1 MSRISLQ
8 NQTILVTGASS
19 GLGRGMAV
27 ALANGGNRIILTS
40 RREALLEEVAAEVRA
55 QGSECLV
62 APADVTDADAC
73 AAMIEAGIDA
83 FGPIDVAIL
92 NAGGGR
98 PLDMNAASVD
108 DVLSL
113 MRLNYDGLVH
123 CLVPMMAQMRERG
136 GAIAYTGSP
145 AGYFGLPN
153 AGPYCA
159 AKAAGRVLFDAC
171 RVELADTPI
180 QFVALYPGFTLTPGI
195 DPDVVPHKA
204 LMIDIDRAVHE
215 MLGAIERGDEH
226 HMFPKRIKGLMGF
239 GRALSEPMRRWILKK
254 AR

>member
-1 MSRISLQ
+1 
-8 NQTILVTGASS
+8 
-19 GLGRGMAV
+19 MAV
-27 ALANGGNRIILTS
+27 ELSKGGNRLIITA
-40 RREALLEEVAAEVRA
+40 RRKALLDEVAAEVRA
-55 QGSECLV
+55 NGSECRV
-62 APADVTDADAC
+62 VPADVTDADAC
-73 AAMIEAGIDA
+73 AAMIEAGVAA

-98 PLDMNAASVD
+98 PLEMNTASVD
-108 DVLSL
+108 DVLGL

-123 CLVPMMAQMRERG
+123 CLVPMMAHMRERG

-145 AGYFGLPN
+145 AGFFGLPN

-180 QFVALYPGFTLTPGI
+180 QFIALYPGFTLTPGI
-195 DPDVVPHKA
+195 DPEVVPHPS
-204 LMIDIDRAVHE
+204 LMIDTDRAVVE
-215 MLGAIERGDEH
+215 MLGAISRGDAH

-254 AR
+254 AT